1 MSTHR
6 IAGQPANVQ
15 PNNTPPSN
23 PSPGDDAVAIARADD
38 WLFSEH
44 SPDAVGDECFPT
56 AVAVATVL
64 REQGFSMPFAQDRVE
79 RWSLF
84 ACSPGLEQAEVDL
97 AVREAY
103 GTSAFVVPPQPSSAI
118 VAPTAPSSLPAA
130 ALVTT
135 TMPNLVVNTPPEC
148 ALCAARR
155 KAKRERT
162 RRWRALRAR
171 PATKKGEVANG

>member
-15 PNNTPPSN
+15 PNNAPPSN
-23 PSPGDDAVAIARADD
+23 PPTDDALAIARADD

-44 SPDAVGDECFPT
+44 SPEAVGDECFPT

-118 VAPTAPSSLPAA
+118 VAPTTPSSLTAA
-130 ALVTT
+130 ALADTTTPAVTT
-135 TMPNLVVNTPPEC
+135 SEC